1 MFLFLNPHV
10 KLANVS
16 KQLTKSLKLSS
27 LHLKMTVV
35 TVDFDSSSNAH
46 ILPRKQKSSSG
57 LLLGKRLHFDPAWPQ
72 IKSLKKIMKPKW
84 RVVCFTN
91 LFNPEGLTYSI
102 KLETELFWGI
112 YSQLTWTCSDSVM
125 DAFHWPAAEW
135 TQVTAHST
143 TLKGTTSLESH
154 NNNTAVSFKRLTLT
168 WSAASSFYR
177 LIPTSPTSCTEGSF
191 NSKWKTLPKQTGI
204 QRNVQ
209 ENESFRFSVR
219 SNTSPRMVF
228 NPQAAPI
235 RSVTHVIGDPG
246 LSFSRSL
253 RLSRWLSH
261 GAGLPETRPLPLAL
275 CFRPSDV
282 QVESTIKRL
291 MMMMMKIKSSVTV
304 SSSKSIIVCLLETLC
319 WTEKVNKWSIIHF
332 GLWLLLF

>member
-1 MFLFLNPHV
+1 
-10 KLANVS
+10 
-16 KQLTKSLKLSS
+16 
-27 LHLKMTVV
+27 
-35 TVDFDSSSNAH
+35 
-46 ILPRKQKSSSG
+46 
-57 LLLGKRLHFDPAWPQ
+57 
-72 IKSLKKIMKPKW
+72 MKPKW

-91 LFNPEGLTYSI
+91 LFNPEGLIYSI

-209 ENESFRFSVR
+209 ESFRFSVR

-228 NPQAAPI
+228 NPQAAPRTQSAPLRTWSVI
-235 RSVTHVIGDPG
+235 RVSVSPEASVSPGDSHTG
-246 LSFSRSL
+246 RGFRRHAHSRSL
-253 RLSRWLSH
+253 SVSARLTFRWN
-261 GAGLPETRPLPLAL
+261 
-275 CFRPSDV
+275 
-282 QVESTIKRL
+282 QQ
-291 MMMMMKIKSSVTV
+291 
-304 SSSKSIIVCLLETLC
+304 
-319 WTEKVNKWSIIHF
+319 
-332 GLWLLLF
+332 